1 MIIII
6 STNNNMCLRH
16 PRLELARRGRGRGGL
31 RATRRGPAARGAAA
45 PHGDDPDE
53 AVRAAAARAG
63 RT

>member
-1 MIIII
+1 
-6 STNNNMCLRH
+6 MCLRH